1 MHIMKNVPVVM
12 RMAIMYTAI
21 FRKSFGESPCD
32 NPERYCGRFWVH
44 CSSKKFERMALEATD
59 ICLQVRS
66 ESNKSTATVI
76 RNNVLIISH
85 IIFRDCHVHIFS
97 DKLLALCFQKFW
109 LSLPFFGLGNA
120 FRYSPSPKSVRY
132 STSAHWG
139 SSSAL
144 FNSTSLWQASLA
156 VILELTSNP
165 VALSSSLYTFTG
177 TS

>member
-1 MHIMKNVPVVM
+1 M
-12 RMAIMYTAI
+12 RMAVMYTA
-21 FRKSFGESPCD
+21 FLRKSFGESPCD
-32 NPERYCGRFWVH
+32 NPERYCGWFWVH
-44 CSSKKFERMALEATD
+44 CSSKKFERMALEAND
-59 ICLQVRS
+59 ICLRVLN

-85 IIFRDCHVHIFS
+85 IIFQDCHMHIFF
-97 DKLLALCFQKFW
+97 LALCFQKFS
-109 LSLPFFGLGNA
+109 LSFPFFGLGNA
-120 FRYSPSPKSVRY
+120 LGYSPRPKSVRC

-165 VALSSSLYTFTG
+165 IGLSSSLYTFTG